1 MRNSIASLAKTER
14 MRMKGKRDPEE
25 LEELLERGRAARRQM
40 QEIIDRVEARM
51 QERQAR
57 NERSLLRRLFA
68 R

>member
-1 MRNSIASLAKTER
+1 
-14 MRMKGKRDPEE
+14 MKRKRDPEE
-25 LEELLERGRAARRQM
+25 IRKLLEESEAARRQM

-57 NERSLLRRLFA
+57 WERSFFRRLFA

>member
-1 MRNSIASLAKTER
+1 
-14 MRMKGKRDPEE
+14 MKKRDPE

-40 QEIIDRVEARM
+40 QEILDRVEARM

-57 NERSLLRRLFA
+57 RERSVLRRLFV

>member
-1 MRNSIASLAKTER
+1 MKKRSREDRER
-14 MRMKGKRDPEE
+14 VRRL
-25 LEELLERGRAARRQM
+25 LEESEAARRQM

-57 NERSLLRRLFA
+57 RERSFFRRLFA

>member
-1 MRNSIASLAKTER
+1 
-14 MRMKGKRDPEE
+14 MKRKKRDPE

-40 QEIIDRVEARM
+40 QEIIDRVDARM

>member
-1 MRNSIASLAKTER
+1 
-14 MRMKGKRDPEE
+14 MKKKRDPDDFDE
-25 LEELLERGRAARRQM
+25 LIERGRAARRQM

-57 NERSLLRRLFA
+57 NERSFLRRLLA